1 MNIGTITVV
10 LIPFIFVIV
19 IEWLKN
25 KDKRIRYELQA
36 NLYSKA
42 LENGQPIPT
51 ELFFEPKKKNNP
63 INPLN
68 VGIICVAIGIG
79 LTLLF
84 LLMSIFGTQIDNG
97 FSTVMKVFSAMGII
111 PFLIG
116 VAFVIIHFVGKKK
129 SSVEDAK

>member
-1 MNIGTITVV
+1 MNFFVV
-10 LIPFIFVIV
+10 IVLLVPFIFVIV

-36 NLYSKA
+36 DLYSKA

-51 ELFFEPKKKNNP
+51 DLFLEPKKKNNP

-68 VGIICVAIGIG
+68 VGIICIAIGIG

-84 LLMSIFGTQIDNG
+84 LLMSIFGTQIENG

-129 SSVEDAK
+129 SGVEDAE